1 MSRFKIFDDEIIA
14 RKVFTK
20 IENASKLPLNYI
32 NKNKDTYVK
41 DKTGKLI
48 NKNMFRKNTEV
59 VVKITSGSKNLQ
71 ALSRHINY
79 ISRDGNVELISSDFD
94 RYIGKDETLEVKKIF
109 KNEGSPI
116 PLYKEGAKEKR
127 HTINM
132 VFSMKKHFTTPK
144 EKLQQ
149 AAITSLKRMYPN
161 NFFVVAFHN
170 DTDNPHCHVC
180 LKVADKN
187 GKRINP
193 RKSDLASLRTE
204 FAKALNELGIEAKAT
219 NKQVKNQEY
228 LVESDRNISSPSPH
242 QNQASK
248 NKMHYYQVMDF
259 GQGNYKFSTDKN
271 AKKSY
276 YVSYKTKKGITTI
289 WGQDLERVVKDNKV
303 LRGEYAR
310 FKIVGQEDYEIRK
323 KVKINNK
330 WQEVSKILKKPIWDV
345 SVIGREKE
353 LKQISRIA
361 KTAKKYKIIQDKG
374 MNNERDYTKQYRQRV
389 LQELGN
395 KSIRRGDVAQK
406 RDSMRVLSKQ
416 PMVYDAK
423 RTQMLLHINALNQLQ
438 QGERRRTN
446 NIVRWTNSGN
456 NEVAR
461 GSKP

>member
-32 NKNKDTYVK
+32 NKNKDVYVK
-41 DKTGKLI
+41 DTKTGKLVS
-48 NKNMFRKNTEV
+48 KNMFRKNTEV

-79 ISRDGNVELISSDFD
+79 ISREGNVELISNDFD
-94 RYIGKDETLEVKKIF
+94 RYMGEDEILEVKRIF
-109 KNEGSPI
+109 KNEGAPI
-116 PLYKEGAKEKR
+116 PLYKEGIKEKR

-132 VFSMKKHFTTPK
+132 VFSMKEHSTTPK

-149 AAITSLKRMYPN
+149 ATITALKRMYPN

-193 RKSDLASLRTE
+193 RKADLANLRTE

-219 NKQVKNQEY
+219 NKQKEVKIDQEY
-228 LVESDRNISSPSPH
+228 LVESSRNISSPSP
-242 QNQASK
+242 QNQALK

-259 GQGNYKFSTDKN
+259 GEANYQFSTDKN

-289 WGQDLERVVKDNKV
+289 WGQDLERVVKENKV

-310 FKIVGQEDYEIRK
+310 FKIVGQEDYEIRR

-330 WQEVSKILKKPIWDV
+330 WQEISKTLKKPIWNV

-353 LKQISRIA
+353 LKQISRT
-361 KTAKKYKIIQDKG
+361 KTTRKYKIIQDKG
-374 MNNERDYTKQYRQRV
+374 MNNERDYTEQYRQRV

-395 KSIRRGDVAQK
+395 KSIRRGDVTK
-406 RDSMRVLSKQ
+406 ERDSMRVLSKQ
-416 PMVYDAK
+416 PMVYDTK

-438 QGERRRTN
+438 QGDRGRTN
-446 NIVRWTNSGN
+446 NIVRWTNSRN
-456 NEVAR
+456 NKVAR
-461 GSKP
+461 DG